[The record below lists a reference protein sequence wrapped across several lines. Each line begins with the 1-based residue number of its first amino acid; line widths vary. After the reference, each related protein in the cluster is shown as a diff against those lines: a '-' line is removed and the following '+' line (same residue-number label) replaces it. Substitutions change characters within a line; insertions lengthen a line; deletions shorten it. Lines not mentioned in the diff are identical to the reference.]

1 VVGIQ
6 VVEEVQVAGQATGRR
21 TRREFTVGWRILRE
35 AILLAAM
42 FAVYSAGRMYAAG
55 HSGPAFENADR
66 IWGWEQ
72 ALALPSE
79 VALQHAVLQVPYLA
93 QSANSYYALVHFPL
107 TAAVLLWLSIR
118 RPHFYPRMRWAMI
131 SLTLLAL
138 VGHIVFPLA
147 PPRMLPHYGF
157 VDTGVRYGQSVYGHG
172 TQDGLAN
179 QFAAMPS
186 LHVGWAAMIAL
197 AMIMMTTSRRR
208 WLWLLHPAITL
219 FVVVATANHY
229 WMDGIVVLVL
239 MACCLPL
246 LADRPAGKSVGY
258 RAEVG

>member
-1 VVGIQ
+1 M
-6 VVEEVQVAGQATGRR
+6 
-21 TRREFTVGWRILRE
+21 
-35 AILLAAM
+35 LLATM
-42 FAVYSAGRMYAAG
+42 FAVYSLGRMYAAG

-72 ALALPSE
+72 AMGLPSE
-79 VALQHAVLQVPYLA
+79 AALQNAALQIPYLA
-93 QSANSYYALVHFPL
+93 QSANSYYAMVHFPL

-118 RPHFYPRMRWAMI
+118 RPQFYPRFRWAML
-131 SLTLLAL
+131 SLTGLAL

-147 PPRMLPHYGF
+147 PPRMLTHLGF
-157 VDTGVRYGQSVYGHG
+157 VDTGIQHGQSVYGAS
-172 TQDGLAN
+172 TESGLAN

-197 AMIMMTTSRRR
+197 VMIMMTRGKWR

-219 FVVVATANHY
+219 FVVVVTANHY
-229 WMDGIVVLVL
+229 WMDGIVVLIL

-246 LADRPAGKSVGY
+246 LADRPAVEKSVSRRTAAG
-258 RAEVG
+258 